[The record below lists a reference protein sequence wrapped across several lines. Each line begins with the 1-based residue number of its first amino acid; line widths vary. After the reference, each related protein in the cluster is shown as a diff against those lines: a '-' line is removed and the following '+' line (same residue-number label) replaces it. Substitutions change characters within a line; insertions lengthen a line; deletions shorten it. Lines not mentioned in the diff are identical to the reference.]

1 MPPDAFDTSKHQV
14 MGRRVAGG
22 SFARGLCATL
32 QASETLTVFCG
43 GETAAPALQELL
55 APVLKAGAQVRLQ
68 PTLDSA
74 ALASSGCLH
83 LPDPGLHH
91 WCWLRSGSS
100 TRHFSL
106 TGVTHTLCSHGV
118 MQGLEQLVA
127 APLEPWDALV
137 CTSRSA
143 QQVVQSA
150 MACMQER
157 LERRFG
163 MALPAPKGPQLPVI
177 PLGIEPSIFDWRGRF
192 ASRQEQRDQARQQLQ
207 LSTTARVVLFLGRL
221 SFHSKAH
228 PLPLYRAL
236 ERLTDQH
243 EVVLLECGHI
253 YNDTIA
259 GAYDELARRFPRLKL
274 HRLGGLTPATSEEK
288 LLALAAADIF
298 CSPADNLQ
306 ETFGLSVLEAMASG
320 LPVIA
325 SDWNGYRDLVQ
336 HGHTGWLVPCR
347 DLLKTQSKPS
357 AIDQQFAL
365 GLKDYDS
372 TVGLHSLGVVIDHQ
386 ALEVALGELLQ
397 SPERCQSM
405 GDNGVARI
413 QIMFHWDH
421 VCRQYRELWKELN
434 QRRTNRDSDD
444 VQTFWPMATSAR
456 LFANH
461 SQERPWEGP
470 WEISPQCTDPMV
482 LNDMMQAYF
491 LEPIIGLD
499 ALQKLASLLEQ
510 GRNQPGLKLLSNNT
524 LHEIYENSGIAEA
537 QFARITNVLEK
548 IAVIL
553 PHTQQT

>member
-1 MPPDAFDTSKHQV
+1 V
-14 MGRRVAGG
+14 
-22 SFARGLCATL
+22 
-32 QASETLTVFCG
+32 
-43 GETAAPALQELL
+43 
-55 APVLKAGAQVRLQ
+55 
-68 PTLDSA
+68 
-74 ALASSGCLH
+74 
-83 LPDPGLHH
+83 
-91 WCWLRSGSS
+91 
-100 TRHFSL
+100 
-106 TGVTHTLCSHGV
+106 
-118 MQGLEQLVA
+118 
-127 APLEPWDALV
+127 
-137 CTSRSA
+137 
-143 QQVVQSA
+143 
-150 MACMQER
+150 
-157 LERRFG
+157 G
-163 MALPAPKGPQLPVI
+163 M
-177 PLGIEPSIFDWRGRF
+177 
-192 ASRQEQRDQARQQLQ
+192 
-207 LSTTARVVLFLGRL
+207 
-221 SFHSKAH
+221 
-228 PLPLYRAL
+228 
-236 ERLTDQH
+236 
-243 EVVLLECGHI
+243 
-253 YNDTIA
+253 
-259 GAYDELARRFPRLKL
+259 
-274 HRLGGLTPATSEEK
+274 
-288 LLALAAADIF
+288 
-298 CSPADNLQ
+298 
-306 ETFGLSVLEAMASG
+306 
-320 LPVIA
+320 
-325 SDWNGYRDLVQ
+325 
-336 HGHTGWLVPCR
+336 
-347 DLLKTQSKPS
+347 
-357 AIDQQFAL
+357 
-365 GLKDYDS
+365 
-372 TVGLHSLGVVIDHQ
+372 HSLGVVIDHQ

>member
-372 TVGLHSLGVVIDHQ
+372 TVGMHSLGVVIDHQ